1 MATRKAKTGSKKLGM
16 VGCGT
21 AEQRFKS
28 DVKKT
33 FGKVEGV
40 VGIQVLKDKIV
51 LRVVS
56 EEVAAKLPKSYRRRP
71 IETVVTGTIRKQA
84 VQ

>member
-1 MATRKAKTGSKKLGM
+1 MATKKTKTGSKKMGM

-21 AEQRFKS
+21 MEQAFKQ
-28 DVKKT
+28 DVRKT

-71 IETVVTGTIRKQA
+71 IETIVTGTISKRA
-84 VQ
+84 VK

>member
-1 MATRKAKTGSKKLGM
+1 MATKKNTRSNKKMGM

-21 AEQRFKS
+21 IEQMFKS
-28 DVKKT
+28 DVREK

-51 LRVVS
+51 LRVSS

-71 IETVVTGTIRKQA
+71 IEAVVVGTIRKQSPK
-84 VQ
+84 

>member
-1 MATRKAKTGSKKLGM
+1 MATKKTKTGSRKVGM

-21 AEQRFKS
+21 MEQAFKS
-28 DVKKT
+28 RARKH
-33 FGKVEGV
+33 FSKVEGV

-56 EEVAAKLPKSYRRRP
+56 DEVAAKLPKSYERRP
-71 IETVVTGTIRKQA
+71 VETIVTGAITKRA
-84 VQ
+84 VK

>member
-1 MATRKAKTGSKKLGM
+1 MATKKAPSGKTMGLA
-16 VGCGT
+16 GCGT
-21 AEQRFKS
+21 IEQMFKS
-28 DVKKT
+28 DVRQK

-56 EEVAAKLPKSYRRRP
+56 EEVAAKLPKTFRRRT
-71 IETVVTGTIRKQA
+71 IETIVTGKISKRTVK
-84 VQ
+84 